1 MIAQQTVNQR
11 NNVIAKNDKLLANE
25 INEKLVFY
33 NNKKLIQQREV
44 KNDLK
49 THCPRNFQ
57 LAGHTQE
64 DNGEREVACNVN
76 AALGTK
82 SQGTSQVK
90 TETNKK
96 FQVQN

>member
-1 MIAQQTVNQR
+1 MTQQ
-11 NNVIAKNDKLLANE
+11 NDKLLANE

-44 KNDLK
+44 KNDFK

-64 DNGEREVACNVN
+64 DNEEREVARNVN
-76 AALGTK
+76 AALGMK

-90 TETNKK
+90 TKTIKSSK
-96 FQVQN
+96 YKIKLL